1 MFLAVFSVVGVW
13 HISGLGASPGAVTT
27 PLTVVYL
34 LMKAAQLGSEEAA
47 GFFLGSG
54 QAEDGVWAGAPEAIV
69 LLSSSEVIE
78 GVRRADR
85 VEDRLFNLS
94 SRDGR
99 VPEIIWKY
107 LSRLY
112 RELWESGLGVE
123 IYLLATGIDD
133 VDRVVRDAVV
143 TVSALKGKEVWVNMV
158 AGPNTVNLSL
168 LISSVILGAASRY
181 YYIFQPKTQM
191 LHPENVTFESLR
203 NPGGVVGG
211 LINLWVDIP
220 IFQMELEPLL
230 RRLREVYD
238 VSPFINRAELKR
250 ICDEYNVG
258 LEKLKRLI
266 SFDGDR
272 TSPSPL
278 FRSYLGI
285 LKHLEDAPRNFSEW
299 REWGRR
305 ERILYTL
312 DRETGRVRKLW

>member
-1 MFLAVFSVVGVW
+1 VL
-13 HISGLGASPGAVTT
+13 HISGLGTSPGAVTT

-34 LMKAAQLGSEEAA
+34 LRCAAQRGSAEAA
-47 GFFLGSG
+47 GFFSGSG

-69 LLSSSEVIE
+69 LLSSREVVE
-78 GVRRADR
+78 GGIRADR
-85 VEDRLFNLS
+85 VVDRLFNIS
-94 SRDGR
+94 YRDAS

-107 LSRLY
+107 LSRLH
-112 RELWESGLGVE
+112 RELWGGGLEAE
-123 IYLLATGIDD
+123 IYLLATGIYD

-143 TVSALKGKEVWVNMV
+143 TVRALREKEIWVNMV

-168 LISSVILGAASRY
+168 LISSVVLGAAARY
-181 YYIFQPKTQM
+181 YYIFQPQTQM

-305 ERILYTL
+305 ERILYML
-312 DRETGRVRKLW
+312 DRETGRVQSLR